1 MPLEETL
8 EAAGIPEEESEHTL
22 EEYVLAATAVAED
35 LEVAYIDMNS
45 LIGIE
50 KDAYV
55 AYLEDECHLN
65 EAGRLAYANVLIDYL
80 NISDMVHEQE

>member
-1 MPLEETL
+1 MNTL
-8 EAAGIPEEESEHTL
+8 
-22 EEYVLAATAVAED
+22 
-35 LEVAYIDMNS
+35 M
-45 LIGIE
+45 GIE
-50 KDAYV
+50 KEAYV